1 MAVGEQ
7 GDDQVSD
14 DAIGAFTAREM
25 FSLSREPRS
34 AISIG
39 SSLGVIAIAPW
50 YAPPQPDWGAA
61 GTGTRSAM
69 ASDAKKVSVEDARQ
83 EVARGDA
90 VAVDVRSKEEWSK
103 GHVPG
108 AIHFP
113 EGGNASDR
121 TDRLEDGARL
131 MVIAKNGSWRSGPPQ
146 DLSARG
152 YDAVP
157 VDGGM
162 DDWARTSTPSPPRT
176 PTRTPSSA

>member
-1 MAVGEQ
+1 
-7 GDDQVSD
+7 
-14 DAIGAFTAREM
+14 M
-25 FSLSREPRS
+25 FSASRAPIS
-34 AISIG
+34 ATSVG
-39 SSLGVIAIAPW
+39 SNLGVMAIAPW
-50 YAPPQPDWGAA
+50 YAPPQYPDWSAA

-121 TDRLEDGARL
+121 TDR
-131 MVIAKNGSWRSGPPQ
+131 
-146 DLSARG
+146 
-152 YDAVP
+152 
-157 VDGGM
+157 
-162 DDWARTSTPSPPRT
+162 PRT
-176 PTRTPSSA
+176 ARA

>member
-1 MAVGEQ
+1 
-7 GDDQVSD
+7 
-14 DAIGAFTAREM
+14 
-25 FSLSREPRS
+25 
-34 AISIG
+34 
-39 SSLGVIAIAPW
+39 
-50 YAPPQPDWGAA
+50 
-61 GTGTRSAM
+61 M
-69 ASDAKKVSVEDARQ
+69 ASDANKVSVEDAWQ

-131 MVIAKNGSWRSGPPQ
+131 MVIAKNGKLALRAAK
-146 DLSARG
+146 DLGARG
-152 YDAVP
+152 YDAVA

-162 DDWARTSTPSPPRT
+162 DEWASNFNTQ
-176 PTRTPSSA
+176 PTEDPDEDTELGLS